1 MPRDHPTS
9 IGVATIRN
17 MIHYSD
23 SIVTCSPIDGSER
36 LIPDVH
42 TILEVVSAI
51 SAK

>member
-1 MPRDHPTS
+1 MPRDDPTS
-9 IGVATIRN
+9 IGVATMRN

-23 SIVTCSPIDGSER
+23 AIVTCSPIDGSER
-36 LIPDVH
+36 QIPDVH